1 MPLARTPSALIVAA
15 ACGLQALAGTA
26 LAQTAA
32 APAAAPTR
40 PHSLVASPDLYKVL
54 AEDTRYRVILVTWKP
69 GQNDVMHSHPAS
81 GVYYLNDCSLRNH
94 QEDGSS
100 TDGKPKAGMARVQAP
115 IRAHVIENVG
125 PTECKLVMF
134 EPVN

>member
-1 MPLARTPSALIVAA
+1 MPLARIPSALILAA
-15 ACGLQALAGTA
+15 ACGLQALAGTV

-32 APAAAPTR
+32 APASAPAR
-40 PHSLVASPDLYKVL
+40 PHSLVASPDIYEVL

-69 GQNDVMHSHPAS
+69 GQKDVMHSHPAS

-94 QEDGSS
+94 VEDGSY
-100 TDGKPKAGMARVQAP
+100 TDGKPKAGMARVQPP

-125 PTECKLVMF
+125 TAECKLVMF

>member
-1 MPLARTPSALIVAA
+1 MPLARIPSALILAA
-15 ACGLQALAGTA
+15 ACGLQALAGTV

-32 APAAAPTR
+32 APAAAPAR
-40 PHSLVASPDLYKVL
+40 PHSLVASPDIYEVL

-69 GQNDVMHSHPAS
+69 GQKDVMHSHPAS

-94 QEDGSS
+94 VEDGSY
-100 TDGKPKAGMARVQAP
+100 TDGKPKAGMARVQPP

-125 PTECKLVMF
+125 TAECKLVMF